1 LNQFF
6 LINNKKIILNGCH
19 KILHYLSFKKSI
31 FGLNTTEIKLI
42 LNILNSDPKKI
53 MIMNFIFFNQFFLKI
68 LENIMDPNVSF
79 NSLIVPP
86 TIQRVKLER
95 MLKQI

>member
-1 LNQFF
+1 
-6 LINNKKIILNGCH
+6 
-19 KILHYLSFKKSI
+19 
-31 FGLNTTEIKLI
+31 
-42 LNILNSDPKKI
+42 
-53 MIMNFIFFNQFFLKI
+53 MNFIFFNQFFLKI